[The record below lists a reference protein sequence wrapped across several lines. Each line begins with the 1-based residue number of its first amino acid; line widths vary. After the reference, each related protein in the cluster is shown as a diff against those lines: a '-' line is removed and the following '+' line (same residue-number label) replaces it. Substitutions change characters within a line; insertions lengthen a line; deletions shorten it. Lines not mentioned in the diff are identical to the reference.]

1 MMENNIDLNEFNSN
15 DLRTLEHILS
25 DNSLVGE
32 QSKITINIDFWTN
45 PMDLFNLLKKINGD
59 EVKNENKSQYENN
72 IIIQVGEDK
81 AVATSIA
88 KLIKKYNN
96 KTIVMQFDLSS
107 HQWKVLHGDINIKP
121 EGKIRWITVG
131 HGKYLGKNQETL
143 FEGYNSK
150 VFVDAIKYLK
160 KHTLKNHQPDKIVL
174 AGCELGRGGPSENFA
189 FRTGV
194 ELAKHGIYLPIV
206 GYNREISIT
215 KIGKKKVSTSGFSS
229 EVVSTKLY
237 RLEIRINPDD
247 QQVFINDKI
256 AALYFVDELRNG
268 ELDIWQLIKD
278 SKSTALD
285 IFRENV
291 NDIDIELVKTVAYNE
306 RAYGVFNSKLVGDL
320 TNFKKELVAE
330 LTHLGIVEVPLW
342 PMINVSK
349 KNNTNTQQ
357 AGDLT
362 IIFRSGN
369 GLTGKIYAEKL
380 ASADPNNTVVFQ
392 INPNTM
398 QFFIEYGDI
407 ESLDTLS
414 PQQWVIIDNIRSE
427 ASFMQNLA
435 NSIDVAKQRYLL
447 KKPEN
452 ISIYLTDKKAFLD
465 LKDKFEFTKQLGI
478 RLKEKGISSN
488 VNLEVY
494 FDDVRKVMFLLE
506 NIALNNVKKEDI
518 SLARYTYLKGYFT
531 LEDGSIDYG
540 KINIAIYDPIVSKK
554 INQYFRESTGQ
565 EGFERWNA
573 NFEDEPNVSV
583 KQQAKE
589 LKEILKFLSLQPERI
604 NYLSKP
610 SINRLSE
617 LFPAEG
623 GFNHSDVLKLIND
636 PVNLEDYNRDIE
648 NFLMSYVE
656 IKMPYGGGKSL
667 GGEFKYISD
676 LKNKQNINFIKLL
689 EIIKENES
697 KATVKKVEPPIFYD
711 DSINFLYILSDYDS
725 LDEEGNS
732 IKKHL
737 ESLKNLMRKD
747 AINEVT
753 LDEKFILDQYRALY
767 EKQSVFLESMTEN
780 TDSQTHTVMI
790 NNIKNGQFIYFQ
802 ADNEVYTI
810 VSYTRDGQFY
820 ISLSDTAGVEITVSH
835 TDLAIAKEKLL
846 DIFTRF
852 INQDVE
858 LDNGKSITREEV
870 TGVDRKVGD
879 NLYGEVQIINTKNA
893 QFKSARDTIATEL
906 DSLFKPVE
914 ISVID
919 DFEIIFGEQR
929 TTLKK
934 LRDIGANING
944 APLNAKHTQQK
955 NWQDYINFDEQKLSV
970 KLAMVKNETECIELT
985 SILANSLSESDYE
998 NYISNGT
1005 TIQNQAL
1012 LREQLSIINNVKI
1025 NESAISKET
1034 IHKLQKTGMKLPIYN
1049 RVANS
1054 VGQGIGGTGIFLTI
1068 NNVYQLIDELDN
1080 PNLTERERAELQRNL
1095 DLACA
1100 NAFFN
1105 YGDMV
1110 LQPILLKLAYK
1121 QAGSFNASGKITAR
1135 ITLIF
1140 NLIGMGL
1147 DVYQACEAFRQLDN
1161 ITNSKDRQDLIVNGS
1176 LSIANIVVG
1185 GITVLGILIGSS
1197 TLPVVGLIV
1206 AGALLI
1212 GGMIYTGIRAVEK
1225 IEEELGESL
1234 QWDEK
1239 AKEGIRAALGF
1250 KPSDDI
1256 LNRFSQKQHIEF
1268 YKNVDW
1274 QRDLVLFKS
1283 ALLHQEFEEHL
1294 QLISVPILDVNDKYY
1309 IKYWASKNVIQSQV
1323 FVGDSS
1329 GSILSNIDVDEVG
1342 PCYTIEQVN
1351 YIRDN
1356 FFYDG
1361 GNHRWVKSTSS
1372 TEINYLNFNWRFS
1385 LIDKEAPFSYKEIG
1399 KNETDD
1405 ILILNE
1411 NYASDFFDLFLINE
1425 GMQNYYDSHKEAS
1438 IFEQL
1443 KFLSNGDL
1451 RFFRSRNQY
1460 SNTSHPSFS
1469 PNEEVLSIGTEYIS
1483 SPDEI
1488 FRELS
1493 KKNKEI
1499 VFEGMH
1505 NLGYSFEPIERSKNI
1520 SLNFG
1525 RGKDIIIGKKNAKNA
1540 FIFHGGM
1547 KFFAGGDKD
1556 DIVSIYFNNEKPN
1569 NPKNKVYFDGGKGIN
1584 GIIINDIPEYSQIE
1598 IDLKINNGSIYTNGG
1613 EEDELY
1619 LKNVNNVT
1627 LNGQYN
1633 SIFSLSG
1640 NEENNIL
1647 DVRGG
1652 ECFVSGGAG
1661 YDRIYFESGIVTGDE
1676 GDDTYFLRR
1685 YGQSVNKTISKDD
1698 ENDIFLSATI
1708 IENKKGKSAV
1718 YLGYSLKEIKNVFVV
1733 NNDIVVTLKIE
1744 NTQAVQDVQF
1754 NLTLKNAYIGT
1765 AESRIK
1771 HHDYQLITRD
1781 GFVLTSQLND
1791 INDSEPMVL
1800 GQGIYTVNYQRKFDL
1815 SDRTLKA
1822 KVNVNTNEN
1831 IIAIDNDSY
1840 LIGSWASVGF
1850 IENSAGLVYHGSDK
1864 NEKIV
1869 LSNLDNKVMVSK
1881 GTDIYHV
1888 ITDGFSPGKLVFD
1901 YSEVQGIYAKNDSI
1915 TIKFTSINGY
1925 DLKVD
1930 NKVIYL
1936 GNKFGDR
1943 LLEIEFINYNSI
1955 NFDQIKIIDEKNKLF
1970 KLGYNGASIIIENG
1984 NEKIPTEDADYI
1996 HLQPHYKFPTE
2007 IVDSLVGDDVI
2018 FDESGQ
2024 GNIINGGDG
2033 NDKIIAVNGENTL
2046 YGGDGNDT
2054 LYGGAKSD
2062 LLLSDLGNDI
2072 LDGMEGDD
2080 YYIIDGNK
2088 GIGETTICDSQGFS
2102 NIYLMNFQQDYEIRT
2117 IKNNLYHIYTSNSN
2131 QRTVR
2136 IRIPKER
2143 TMSSMKIHH
2152 HEQLPNHMPNY
2163 VNENMSHL
2171 VRYLAEQKYYAKRM
2185 NPLIPYH
2192 PFNEFK
2198 SKFTHNLPEEISLTE
2213 SSIRISPQ
2221 SNPYHHAI
2229 HTRGAEQKVWDSSG
2243 HGRVFKAE
2251 AQKGLISIPNGSLGN
2266 NVLYAAQGDTNLS
2279 AGGGDDVFISN
2290 GVNGLMTDESG
2301 ENLFV
2306 INGDL
2311 PGWNS
2316 LYSLGGENTVYLV
2329 NFKHNVTRESPD
2341 HISNATRYIYE
2352 SENGRTVKIFQYPN
2366 THAPTIIHQRWDI
2379 EENTDSVSQKLEYLV
2394 NTLASL
2400 RMQDETQ
2407 SIANS
2412 NHGDISVKW
2421 EPVKLVKGY
2430 LNHMG

>member
-1 MMENNIDLNEFNSN
+1 MENNIDLNKFNGN
-15 DLRTLEHILS
+15 DLRVLEYVLS
-25 DNSLVGE
+25 NNSLAGE
-32 QSKITINIDFWTN
+32 QSEKTSNIDEWVNPIDLVEKTN
-45 PMDLFNLLKKINGD
+45 SDNIK
-59 EVKNENKSQYENN
+59 NKSQYEFNV
-72 IIIQVGEDK
+72 IIQVGNDET
-81 AVATSIA
+81 VANSVA
-88 KLIKKYNN
+88 KLTAKYNN
-96 KTIVMQFDLSS
+96 KTIIIQFDLSS
-107 HQWKVLHGDINIKP
+107 QQWKVLHGDINFKP

-131 HGKYLGKNQETL
+131 HGDYLGKNQETL

-150 VFVDAIKYLK
+150 IFIDALKYIKNNI
-160 KHTLKNHQPDKIVL
+160 LKNHQPDKIVL
-174 AGCELGRGGPSENFA
+174 VGCELGRGGPSENFV

-206 GYNREISIT
+206 GYSRVISIT
-215 KIGKKKVSTSGFSS
+215 KVGKKKISTSGFSS
-229 EVVSTKLY
+229 EVVSTKLH
-237 RLEIRINPDD
+237 RLELRINPED

-278 SKSTALD
+278 SNSTALD
-285 IFRENV
+285 VFRDNV
-291 NDIDIELVKTVAYNE
+291 DDTYIDIELVKTVAYNE
-306 RAYGVFNSKLVGDL
+306 RAYEIFKAKLVGGL
-320 TNFKKELVAE
+320 TNFKKKLVAE
-330 LTHLGIVEVPLW
+330 LTHLGIIEAPLW

-349 KNNTNTQQ
+349 NNNTQSIE
-357 AGDLT
+357 DLT

-380 ASADPNNTVVFQ
+380 ASENPNNTIVFQ

-407 ESLDTLS
+407 GNLDTLS
-414 PQQWVIIDNIRSE
+414 HQQWVIIDNIRSE
-427 ASFMQNLA
+427 PSFIQNLA
-435 NSIDVAKQRYLL
+435 NSIDVAKHRYLL
-447 KKPEN
+447 RKPEN
-452 ISIYLTDKKAFLD
+452 ISVYLTDKKSFLE
-465 LKDKFEFTKQLGI
+465 LEDKFEFTQQLAI
-478 RLKEKGISSN
+478 RLKEKGINSN
-488 VNLEVY
+488 VNLEMY

-506 NIALNNVKKEDI
+506 KIALNNVKKEDVSI
-518 SLARYTYLKGYFT
+518 TRYTYLKGYFT

-554 INQYFRESTGQ
+554 INQYFRDSTGQ

-583 KQQAKE
+583 KQQAIE
-589 LKEILKFLSLQPERI
+589 LKEVLKFLSLQPERI

-636 PVNLEDYNRDIE
+636 PVKLEDYNRDIE

-656 IKMPYGGGKSL
+656 IKTPYGGEKSL

-689 EIIKENES
+689 EILNENSLE
-697 KATVKKVEPPIFYD
+697 ATVRKVESPIFYD

-725 LDEEGNS
+725 LGDEGNS
-732 IKKHL
+732 VKKYL
-737 ESLKNLMRKD
+737 EALKDLMRKD
-747 AINEVT
+747 ALNEVT
-753 LDEKFILDQYRALY
+753 LDEKFILDQYRELY

-780 TDSQTHTVMI
+780 IDSQTHTVMI

-802 ADNEVYTI
+802 AENEVYTI
-810 VSYTRDGQFY
+810 VSYNRDGQFY

-835 TDLAIAKEKLL
+835 ADLAVAKERLL

-858 LDNGKSITREEV
+858 LDNEKSITKGDGAEFN
-870 TGVDRKVGD
+870 RKVGEH
-879 NLYGEVQIINTKNA
+879 LYGEVQIINTKNA
-893 QFKSARDTIATEL
+893 SFKNVRDTIVTEL

-944 APLNAKHTQQK
+944 EPLNAKHTQQK
-955 NWQDYINFDEQKLSV
+955 NWQDYINFDEQKLSA
-970 KLAMVKNETECIELT
+970 KLAMVKNEAECIELT
-985 SILANSLSESDYE
+985 SILVNSLSEPD
-998 NYISNGT
+998 NGNLISNGT
-1005 TIQNQAL
+1005 TIHNQAL
-1012 LREQLSIINNVKI
+1012 LKEQLSIIYNAKM
-1025 NESAISKET
+1025 NESTIPKET
-1034 IHKLQKTGMKLPIYN
+1034 LQKLQKTGMKLPMYS

-1121 QAGSFNASGKITAR
+1121 QAGSFNASSKITAL

-1147 DVYQACEAFRQLDN
+1147 DVYQACEAFKQLDN
-1161 ITNSKDRQDLIVNGS
+1161 ITSSKERQDLIVNGS

-1185 GITVLGILIGSS
+1185 GVTVLGILIGSS
-1197 TLPVVGLIV
+1197 TLPVIGLIV

-1234 QWDEK
+1234 KWDEK

-1256 LNRFSQKQHIEF
+1256 LNRFSHKQHIEF

-1274 QRDLVLFKS
+1274 QRDLNFFKS
-1283 ALLHQEFEEHL
+1283 TLLHQEFEEHL
-1294 QLISVPILDVNDKYY
+1294 QLISTPVLDVNDKYY

-1323 FVGDSS
+1323 FIGDSA
-1329 GSILSNIDVDEVG
+1329 GSILGNIDVDEVG
-1342 PCYTIEQVN
+1342 PCYTIEQIN

-1361 GNHRWVKSTSS
+1361 GNQRWVKSTSS

-1385 LIDKEAPFSYKEIG
+1385 LIDKEAPFSYKETG

-1405 ILILNE
+1405 ILILNTD
-1411 NYASDFFDLFLINE
+1411 YHSVFFDVFLLN
-1425 GMQNYYDSHKEAS
+1425 
-1438 IFEQL
+1438 EQL
-1443 KFLSNGDL
+1443 KDNYDIYKSHSLLEQISILSEGDL
-1451 RFFRSRNQY
+1451 RFFRGRNIY
-1460 SNTSHPSFS
+1460 SNMSHPDFS
-1469 PNEEVLSIGTEYIS
+1469 SDAEIRNTGMEYIS
-1483 SPDEI
+1483 SPEAI
-1488 FRELS
+1488 FRDISNE
-1493 KKNKEI
+1493 NKEI

-1505 NLGYSFEPIERSKNI
+1505 NIGYSLEPIERRKNI

-1525 RGKDIIIGKKNAKNA
+1525 RGTDIIIGKINAKNA
-1540 FIFHGGM
+1540 FIFHGGR

-1556 DIVSIYFNNEKPN
+1556 DIVSVYFNNEQPN
-1569 NPKNKVYFDGGKGIN
+1569 NSGNKIYFDGGKGQN
-1584 GIIINDIPEYSQIE
+1584 GIVINDIPEYSQVE
-1598 IDLKINNGSIYTNGG
+1598 IDLKVNNGSVSTHGG
-1613 EEDELY
+1613 GTDELY
-1619 LKNVNNVT
+1619 FRSVSNVT

-1633 SIFSLSG
+1633 SIFSLYG
-1640 NEENNIL
+1640 NEEDNIF

-1652 ECFVSGGAG
+1652 ECFVSSGAG
-1661 YDRIYFESGIVTGDE
+1661 NDRIYFESGIVA
-1676 GDDTYFLRR
+1676 GDDGDDIYFLRR
-1685 YGQSVNKTISKDD
+1685 YSQSVNKTISN
-1698 ENDIFLSATI
+1698 ENGSNIFLAATV
-1708 IENKKGKSAV
+1708 IENNKGKSAV
-1718 YLGYSLKEIKNVFVV
+1718 YLGYSLKEIKNVSVV
-1733 NNDIVVTLKIE
+1733 NNDIVVTIE
-1744 NTQAVQDVQF
+1744 IANDQTEQDVQF
-1754 NLTLKNAYIGT
+1754 NLTLKNVYIN
-1765 AESRIK
+1765 K
-1771 HHDYQLITRD
+1771 VKFHDYQLITND
-1781 GFVLTSQLND
+1781 GFVLTSQIND
-1791 INDSEPMVL
+1791 INDSEPRVL

-1822 KVNVNTNEN
+1822 TVNVNTNEN

-1840 LIGSWASVGF
+1840 LMGSWASVGF
-1850 IENSAGLVYHGSDK
+1850 IENSAGLIYHGSDK
-1864 NEKIV
+1864 NEKVV

-1881 GTDIYHV
+1881 GTDIYQV
-1888 ITDGFSPGKLVFD
+1888 ITDDFSPGKLVFD
-1901 YSEVQGIYAKNDSI
+1901 YSEVQGIYAKNDSV
-1915 TIKFTSINGY
+1915 TIKLTSISGY
-1925 DLKVD
+1925 NLKVD
-1930 NKVIYL
+1930 NKIIYVE
-1936 GNKFGDR
+1936 NNFGDR
-1943 LLEIEFINYNSI
+1943 NLEIEFINYNSI
-1955 NFDQIKIIDEKNKLF
+1955 NFDQIKIIDERNRLF
-1970 KLGYNGASIIIENG
+1970 RLGYDGVCIIIENG
-1984 NEKIPTEDADYI
+1984 KDTIPTNYSDYI
-1996 HLQPHYKFPTE
+1996 HLQPHYKFPTG

-2080 YYIIDGNK
+2080 YYIVDGNK

-2102 NIYLMNFQQDYEIRT
+2102 NIYLMNFQQDYEIRA

-2152 HEQLPNHMPNY
+2152 HEQLPNHMPSY

-2171 VRYLAEQKYYAKRM
+2171 VRYLAEQKYYKKQM
-2185 NPLIPYH
+2185 NPLIPSH
-2192 PFNEFK
+2192 PFDEFK
-2198 SKFTHNLPEEISLTE
+2198 SKFNHNLPEEISLTKK
-2213 SSIRISPQ
+2213 SIRISPQ
-2221 SNPYHHAI
+2221 SNPRHQVI
-2229 HTRGAEQKVWDSSG
+2229 QTKGEKQKVWDSSG

-2279 AGGGDDVFISN
+2279 GGDGDDVFIAN

-2301 ENLFV
+2301 KNLFV

-2316 LYSLGGENTVYLV
+2316 LYSFGGENTIYLV
-2329 NFKHNVTRESPD
+2329 NFKHNMIRESPD

-2352 SENGRTVKIFQYPN
+2352 SESGRTVKIFQYPN
-2366 THAPTIIHQRWDI
+2366 TQAPTIVHQRWDI
-2379 EENTDSVSQKLEYLV
+2379 EENTDKVSQKLEYLV

-2400 RMQDETQ
+2400 RMQDEAQ
-2407 SIANS
+2407 SVANS

-2421 EPVKLVKGY
+2421 TPVNLVKGY